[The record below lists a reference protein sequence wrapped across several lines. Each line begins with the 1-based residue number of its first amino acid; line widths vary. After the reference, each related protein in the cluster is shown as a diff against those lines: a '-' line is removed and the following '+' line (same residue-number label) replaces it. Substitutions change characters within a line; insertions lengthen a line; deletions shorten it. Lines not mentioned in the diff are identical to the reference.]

1 MQHASVSK
9 KPHAVSSESV
19 VDTQRG
25 QVSAHAVSVD
35 RGGPSWKFARIPIR
49 SSDASASAE
58 QTPLILGS
66 MSDPLEIAADR
77 AASVPPTAPRVGA
90 ARAPTGPPAPVSVR
104 EALDSPSSELDG
116 ATRRSFENHFGH
128 DFSTVR
134 VHSDGVAARSAA
146 TIGAGAYTVADH
158 IVIGEHREANVLAHE
173 LAHVV
178 QQHHAPV
185 PWVQRQPV
193 AVARTTPAPRKNFVF
208 IMGRD
213 VQGSNNLFFTIAA
226 SYFRAHVPSA
236 TVVDDRRNFQ
246 DLLSWISTNVKDPIG
261 DLYIVSHG
269 NEDGTL
275 SFGLNA
281 AAKSGRMSVT
291 DLRQALH
298 PSGGGS
304 SALTSVA
311 SLIDAQT
318 KVHIKGC
325 DIGRTREIVELID
338 EAFGGA
344 GTVTAPTHE
353 QRYSVDPV
361 LGGQA
366 RQVEHDAKIAAFS
379 AGLPAVPAAP
389 TPVDPKLTGAAKKV
403 AKSAFDVAV
412 AARSTAQ
419 SIRQTAI
426 AVEEK
431 RIAPGLDIV
440 EKQAK
445 TIDSLSGPMFQRP
458 GTNLYVEADV
468 LPELSRLYK
477 HLRTVTLGSLAQRLV
492 APDSDLSNG
501 HKNQQGQRVE
511 RIQPYRVPFNE
522 PASLT
527 EGNALYAKNMKEAT
541 PPFVADGMTE
551 NRTAVAG
558 GVNLDLMFTGTASP
572 PGSAPYAYTTTVTGL
587 FIPDDPTII
596 AMGQAFCNNPNR
608 YAWRVD
614 RAHAA
619 TGVTTLTAVGERV
632 MAYLH
637 HGSLDF
643 DSHTPF
649 NPSENNADFYATSTF
664 ASPPP
669 TAPPT
674 TPPTTTATAR
684 PPAPGSS
691 ATTP

>member
-1 MQHASVSK
+1 MQHASVTK
-9 KPHAVSSESV
+9 KPHAVSCESV

-35 RGGPSWKFARIPIR
+35 LGGPSRKFARIPIR
-49 SSDASASAE
+49 SSDASARAE

-90 ARAPTGPPAPVSVR
+90 ARTPTGPPAPASVR

-158 IVIGEHREANVLAHE
+158 IVIGEHLEANVLAHE

-178 QQHHAPV
+178 QQHRAPV

-213 VQGSNNLFFTIAA
+213 AQGSNNLFFTMAA
-226 SYFRAHVPSA
+226 RYFRAHVPSA

-281 AAKSGRMSVT
+281 AATSGHMSVT

-304 SALTSVA
+304 STLTSVA

-353 QRYSVDPV
+353 QGYSVDPV
-361 LGGQA
+361 LGVEA
-366 RQVEHDAKIAAFS
+366 RQVEHDTKMGAFS

-389 TPVDPKLTGAAKKV
+389 TPVDPKLTGAAKKD
-403 AKSAFDVAV
+403 ATRDYGAAVAV
-412 AARSTAQ
+412 RNSAQAARRA
-419 SIRQTAI
+419 AI
-426 AVEEK
+426 AAEET
-431 RIAPGLDIV
+431 RIAPELDV
-440 EKQAK
+440 VADLAA
-445 TIDSLSGPMFQRP
+445 TVDSLSGPMMQRP
-458 GTNLYVEADV
+458 GTDFFVAPDV
-468 LPELSRLYK
+468 RPEIDRLYK
-477 HLRTVTLGSLAQRLV
+477 HLNEERRKSLAQRLV
-492 APDSDLSNG
+492 ATDRGTPKD
-501 HKNQQGQRVE
+501 QQGQRVV
-511 RIQPYRVPFNE
+511 RIEGYSETFNE
-522 PASLT
+522 PASLA
-527 EGNALYAKNMKEAT
+527 EGKALYAGSFKEEH
-541 PPFVADGMTE
+541 FVADGMTSNQTVTPGTVGLE
-551 NRTAVAG
+551 LT
-558 GVNLDLMFTGTASP
+558 FTGTASP
-572 PGSAPYAYTTTVTGL
+572 PGDTAFATTMTFTESVS
-587 FIPDDPTII
+587 DDAAII
-596 AMGQAFCNNPNR
+596 ARGKALCNNPDR
-608 YAWRVD
+608 YAWRVA
-614 RAHAA
+614 RKHSKV
-619 TGVTTLTAVGERV
+619 GVTTLTSVGERV
-632 MAYLH
+632 LAYLH
-637 HGSLDF
+637 HGSLDAQAHVRF
-643 DSHTPF
+643 GE
-649 NPSENNADFYATSTF
+649 SETNADFYATSTF
-664 ASPPP
+664 LPP
-669 TAPPT
+669 
-674 TPPTTTATAR
+674 
-684 PPAPGSS
+684 
-691 ATTP
+691 